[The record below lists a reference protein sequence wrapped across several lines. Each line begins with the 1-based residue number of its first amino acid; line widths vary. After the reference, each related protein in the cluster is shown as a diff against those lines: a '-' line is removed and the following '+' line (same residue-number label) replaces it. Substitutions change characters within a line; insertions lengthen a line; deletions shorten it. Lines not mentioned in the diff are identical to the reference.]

1 MTKHRTVTIDG
12 RKIFYREAG
21 DAGKPVIVL
30 LHGFPTSSHM
40 YRHLIPALADNFHVI
55 APDYPG
61 FGLSDAPSPSSFG
74 YTFDGLADII
84 EKLLLKEQ
92 GLERFGLFV
101 QDYGGPVGFR
111 IATRHPERIDWL
123 VVQNSN
129 AYEEGFTGFWNH
141 LRQHYWLTPSSE
153 TEAPLR
159 AFLTS
164 DAARWIYTEGARDP
178 EHVSPDNWIVDLA
191 ALARPEGDRIQLD
204 LFYDY
209 RTNVARYPEWQ
220 AYLRTRKPPTLVVW
234 GKNDPIFTPEGAR
247 AFQRDLPEAELHLLD
262 TGHFALEEDLE
273 TIAALMK
280 DFYARHVRGVTQR
293 GSRTAAAA

>member
-12 RKIFYREAG
+12 LKIFYREAG
-21 DAGKPVIVL
+21 DASKPAIVL

-40 YRHLIPALADNFHVI
+40 YRHLIPALADQFRVI

-61 FGLSDAPSPSSFG
+61 FGLSDAPSPSLFG
-74 YTFDGLADII
+74 YTFDRLADVI
-84 EKLLLKEQ
+84 EKLLLKELA
-92 GLERFGLFV
+92 LERFGLFV
-101 QDYGGPVGFR
+101 QDYGGPVGLR

-123 VVQNSN
+123 IVQNSN

-141 LRQHYWLTPSSE
+141 LRQQYWLTPSSE

-159 AFLTS
+159 DFLTP

-178 EHVSPDNWIVDLA
+178 EHVSPDNWVVDLA

-204 LFYDY
+204 LFCDY

-220 AYLRTRKPPTLVVW
+220 AYLRNRKPPTLVVW

-247 AFQRDLPEAELHLLD
+247 AFQRDLPAAELHLLD

-280 DFYARHVRGVTQR
+280 DFYARQVRGATQR
-293 GSRTAAAA
+293 GSRTAAAV

>member
-12 RKIFYREAG
+12 LKIFYREAG

>member
-12 RKIFYREAG
+12 LNIFYREAG
-21 DAGKPVIVL
+21 DADKPTIVL

-40 YRHLIPALADNFHVI
+40 FRHLIVALADQFHVI

-61 FGLSDAPSPSSFG
+61 FGLSDAPSPSSFH
-74 YTFDGLADII
+74 YTFDGLADVI
-84 EKLLLKEQ
+84 EKLLLAEL

-111 IATRHPERIDWL
+111 IATRHPECIDWL

-141 LRQHYWLTPSSE
+141 LRQQYWLTPSLE

-159 AFLTS
+159 GFLTPE
-164 DAARWIYTEGARDP
+164 AARWIYTEGARDR
-178 EHVSPDNWIVDLA
+178 ENVSPDNWIVDLA
-191 ALARPEGDRIQLD
+191 ALGRPQGERIQLD

-220 AYLRTRKPPTLVVW
+220 AYLRARKPPTLVVW
-234 GKNDPIFTPEGAR
+234 GKNDPIFTVEGAR
-247 AFQRDLPEAELHLLD
+247 AFRRDLPEAELHLLD
-262 TGHFALEEDLE
+262 TGHFALEEDLG
-273 TIAALMK
+273 TITALMK
-280 DFYARHVRGVTQR
+280 DFYARRVGGGAR
-293 GSRTAAAA
+293 RTARVPAAA

>member
-1 MTKHRTVTIDG
+1 MIDG
-12 RKIFYREAG
+12 LKIFYREAG
-21 DAGKPVIVL
+21 DVGKPAIVL

-40 YRHLIPALADNFHVI
+40 FRHLIPALANQFHVI

-61 FGLSDAPSPSSFG
+61 FGLSDAPSPSSFR
-74 YTFDGLADII
+74 YTFDGLADVI
-84 EKLLLKEQ
+84 EKLLLKEL

-129 AYEEGFTGFWNH
+129 AYEEGFSGFWNH
-141 LRQHYWLTPSSE
+141 LRQQYWLTPSAE

-159 AFLTS
+159 DFLTP
-164 DAARWIYTEGARDP
+164 DAARWIYTEGVRDP

-191 ALARPEGDRIQLD
+191 ALARPEGSRIQLD

-220 AYLRTRKPPTLVVW
+220 AYLRTQKPPTLVVW
-234 GKNDPIFTPEGAR
+234 GKNDPIFTTEGAR
-247 AFQRDLPEAELHLLD
+247 VLHGYPRQGQGQLPGRGADGGAVLFAIRCTREGRPRARRLRARGAREPPRRQSLL
-262 TGHFALEEDLE
+262 L
-273 TIAALMK
+273 
-280 DFYARHVRGVTQR
+280 HVRAG
-293 GSRTAAAA
+293 

>member
-1 MTKHRTVTIDG
+1 MTRHHTVTIG
-12 RKIFYREAG
+12 GLKVFYREAG
-21 DAGKPVIVL
+21 DDRKPAIVL

-40 YRHLIPALADNFHVI
+40 YRHLIPALADQFHVI

-61 FGLSDAPSPSSFG
+61 FGLSDVPSPSSFR
-74 YTFDGLADII
+74 YTFDGLADVI
-84 EKLLLKEQ
+84 ESLLLREL

-111 IATRHPERIDWL
+111 IAIRHPERIDWL

-141 LRQHYWLTPSSE
+141 LRQQYWLTPSSE

-159 AFLTS
+159 GFLTRDS
-164 DAARWIYTEGARDP
+164 VRWIYTAGARDP

-191 ALARPEGDRIQLD
+191 ALARPESDRAQLD

-209 RTNVARYPEWQ
+209 RTNVAQYPKWQ
-220 AYLRTRKPPTLVVW
+220 AYLRTQKPPTLVVW
-234 GKNDPIFTPEGAR
+234 GKNDPIFTQEGAR

-262 TGHFALEEDLE
+262 TGHFALEEDLG
-273 TIAALMK
+273 TIAALVK
-280 DFYARHVRGVTQR
+280 DFYMRRVREATQSTGAIR
-293 GSRTAAAA
+293 